1 MSVSK
6 KKNNPPS
13 SVAIWAAMITV
24 YIIWGSTYLAIR
36 FAIETI
42 PPFLMAG
49 VRFLI
54 AGTILYLIRRARGD
68 GRPSRGEWR
77 SASII
82 GILLLVGGNGGV
94 VWAEQKVASGVTA
107 LLVGV
112 APLWMVLIDALHPG
126 GRRPSRWAILGLV
139 LGFVGIS
146 LLVGPSQVI
155 GQGDNVDF
163 VGAVVLILSSLSW
176 AVGSLY
182 SRQAPLPSSPLLW
195 TAMEML
201 AGGVGLFL
209 LGFLTGELKQLD
221 LTTLSSQS
229 LTGMAYLIVFGSWVG
244 LTSYTWLFRVA
255 PTPLVATYAY
265 VNPVVAVLL
274 GHFLATEPLTPQ
286 IVIAATIV
294 VGSVALTTISQQ
306 ASVRSK
312 SNHSESKPVENG
324 RTDKRKT

>member
-1 MSVSK
+1 MSLLNK
-6 KKNNPPS
+6 KSNPPS
-13 SVAIWAAMITV
+13 SLAIWAAMITV
-24 YIIWGSTYLAIR
+24 YIIWGSTYLGIR

-54 AGTILYLIRRARGD
+54 AGTILYLVRRARGD
-68 GRPSRGEWR
+68 ARPSRWEWR
-77 SASII
+77 SAAII

-94 VWAEQKVASGVTA
+94 VWAEQKVASGVAA

-112 APLWMVLIDALHPG
+112 APLWMVLIDMLHPS

-146 LLVGPSQVI
+146 VLVGPSQVV
-155 GQGDNVDF
+155 GQRENVDF
-163 VGAVVLILSSLSW
+163 AGAVVLILASLSW
-176 AVGSLY
+176 AIGSLY

-201 AGGVGLFL
+201 AGGAGLLL
-209 LGFLTGELKQLD
+209 LGLLTGELKQLD
-221 LTTLSSQS
+221 LTTLSSRS
-229 LTGMAYLIVFGSWVG
+229 LTGMAYLIVFGSWIG

-274 GHFLATEPLTPQ
+274 GHFLASEPLTSK

-306 ASVRSK
+306 ASIRSK
-312 SNHSESKPVENG
+312 PNHSGSQSI
-324 RTDKRKT
+324 KRD

>member
-1 MSVSK
+1 MSLLNK
-6 KKNNPPS
+6 KSNPPS
-13 SVAIWAAMITV
+13 SLAIWAAMITV
-24 YIIWGSTYLAIR
+24 YILWGSTYLAIR

-68 GRPSRGEWR
+68 ARPSRGEWC
-77 SASII
+77 SAAII

-112 APLWMVLIDALHPG
+112 APLWMVLIDVLHPS

-146 LLVGPSQVI
+146 VLIGPSQIV
-155 GQGDNVDF
+155 GQGENVDF
-163 VGAVVLILSSLSW
+163 IGAVVLILSSLSW

-201 AGGVGLFL
+201 AGGAGLLL
-209 LGFLTGELKQLD
+209 LGLLTGELKQFNLA
-221 LTTLSSQS
+221 TLSFRS
-229 LTGMAYLIVFGSWVG
+229 LTGMAYLIVFGSWIG

-274 GHFLATEPLTPQ
+274 GHFLAAEPLTPQ

-294 VGSVALTTISQQ
+294 IGSVALTTISQQ
-306 ASVRSK
+306 ASIRSK
-312 SNHSESKPVENG
+312 PKHPGSKSVE
-324 RTDKRKT
+324 TD

>member
-1 MSVSK
+1 LAEEGLSQ
-6 KKNNPPS
+6 KNKLPS
-13 SVAIWAAMITV
+13 SVGIWVALITV
-24 YIIWGSTYLAIR
+24 YVIWGSTYLAIR

-54 AGTILYLIRRARGD
+54 AGTILYLIRRTRGD
-68 GRPSRGEWR
+68 PRPSRGEWR
-77 SASII
+77 SATII

-94 VWAEQKVASGVTA
+94 VWAEQRVASGVAA
-107 LLVGV
+107 LVVGI
-112 APLWMVLIDALHPG
+112 APLWMVLIDMLHPA

-146 LLVGPSQVI
+146 VLVGPSQIVGHGEDI
-155 GQGDNVDF
+155 DF
-163 VGAVVLILSSLSW
+163 AGAVVLILSSLSW
-176 AVGSLY
+176 AIGSLY

-201 AGGVGLFL
+201 AGGIGLFL
-209 LGFLTGELKQLD
+209 LGLLTGEFKQLD
-221 LTTLSSQS
+221 LAILSSQS
-229 LTGMAYLIVFGSWVG
+229 LTGMAYLIVFGSWIG
-244 LTSYTWLFRVA
+244 LTCYTWLFRVA

-274 GHFLATEPLTPQ
+274 GHFLAAEPLTSQ
-286 IVIAATIV
+286 MVIAATIV

-306 ASVRSK
+306 ASARSK
-312 SNHSESKPVENG
+312 PKHPGSKSVE
-324 RTDKRKT
+324 TD

>member
-1 MSVSK
+1 MIVSK
-6 KKNNPPS
+6 KKNNAPS
-13 SVAIWAAMITV
+13 SLAIWAAMITV
-24 YIIWGSTYLAIR
+24 YMIWGSTYLAIR

-49 VRFLI
+49 TRFLI
-54 AGTILYLIRRARGD
+54 AGIILYLIRRARGD
-68 GRPSRGEWR
+68 AKPSCGEWR
-77 SASII
+77 SATTI

-94 VWAEQKVASGVTA
+94 VWAEQKVASGVAA

-112 APLWMVLIDALHPG
+112 APLWMALIDVLHPA
-126 GRRPSRWAILGLV
+126 GRRPSRWAILGLA
-139 LGFVGIS
+139 LGFVGIGV
-146 LLVGPSQVI
+146 LVGPSQMV
-155 GQGDNVDF
+155 GHGEDVDL
-163 VGAVVLILSSLSW
+163 VGAMVLILAALSW

-201 AGGVGLFL
+201 AGGAGLFL
-209 LGFLTGELKQLD
+209 LGLLTEESGQLD
-221 LTTLSSQS
+221 LATISSQS
-229 LTGMAYLIVFGSWVG
+229 LMGMAYLIVFGSWVG

-274 GHFLATEPLTPQ
+274 GHFLAAEALTAQ

-306 ASVRSK
+306 ASIRSK
-312 SNHSESKPVENG
+312 SSHLGFQSMECD
-324 RTDKRKT
+324 RTDKKKT

>member
-1 MSVSK
+1 
-6 KKNNPPS
+6 
-13 SVAIWAAMITV
+13 
-24 YIIWGSTYLAIR
+24 
-36 FAIETI
+36 
-42 PPFLMAG
+42 
-49 VRFLI
+49 
-54 AGTILYLIRRARGD
+54 
-68 GRPSRGEWR
+68 
-77 SASII
+77 
-82 GILLLVGGNGGV
+82 
-94 VWAEQKVASGVTA
+94 
-107 LLVGV
+107 
-112 APLWMVLIDALHPG
+112 MVLIDALHPS

>member
-1 MSVSK
+1 
-6 KKNNPPS
+6 
-13 SVAIWAAMITV
+13 
-24 YIIWGSTYLAIR
+24 
-36 FAIETI
+36 
-42 PPFLMAG
+42 
-49 VRFLI
+49 
-54 AGTILYLIRRARGD
+54 
-68 GRPSRGEWR
+68 
-77 SASII
+77 
-82 GILLLVGGNGGV
+82 
-94 VWAEQKVASGVTA
+94 
-107 LLVGV
+107 
-112 APLWMVLIDALHPG
+112 
-126 GRRPSRWAILGLV
+126 
-139 LGFVGIS
+139 
-146 LLVGPSQVI
+146 
-155 GQGDNVDF
+155 
-163 VGAVVLILSSLSW
+163 
-176 AVGSLY
+176 
-182 SRQAPLPSSPLLW
+182 
-195 TAMEML
+195 
-201 AGGVGLFL
+201 